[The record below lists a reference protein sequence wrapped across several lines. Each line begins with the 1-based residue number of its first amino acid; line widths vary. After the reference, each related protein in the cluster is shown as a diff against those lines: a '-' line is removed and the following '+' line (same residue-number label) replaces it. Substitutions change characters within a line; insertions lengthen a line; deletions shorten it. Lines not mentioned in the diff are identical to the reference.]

1 MTITKLQITEPLAHL
16 LRPRNL
22 DEFFGQHDIVA
33 EGKLLKQLIKD
44 DQLHNMIFW
53 GPPGVGKTT
62 LAQIIAEQTKS
73 NFRTMS
79 AVTDGV
85 PKLRQLIAEADEM
98 KRLGTPTILFIDEIH
113 RFNKAQQDALL
124 PHTERGTITLIG
136 ATTENPSFEV
146 ISALL
151 SRSQVFVFKSLEE
164 KDLRAILDRALA
176 KVAELTKTTPR
187 KFTKDGVEYLLN
199 HANGDA
205 RALLNTLEIILKVS
219 ENEKPDA
226 KEIQNI
232 LQKKYLRY
240 DKTGEEHYN
249 IISALHKSLRDSD
262 PDGAL
267 YWMMRMLEA
276 GEDPR
281 YIVRRLIR
289 FASEDIGMADPH
301 ALLVAEAARQAVL
314 FNGMPECE
322 VNLAQ
327 AAVHLAMAPKSNALY
342 TAVNKIKRS
351 IQETGNLE
359 VPLHLRNA
367 PTKLM
372 KDLNYGKGYQ
382 YAHNHKDAKV
392 DQKHL
397 PEALDG
403 QTYYHPTDRGLESKI
418 KSKLQR

>member
-1 MTITKLQITEPLAHL
+1 MTNPKFTSSEPLAHL
-16 LRPRNL
+16 LRPKTL
-22 DEFFGQHDIVA
+22 TEFAGQEEVVS
-33 EGKLLKQLIKD
+33 EGKMLQKLIES
-44 DQLHNMIFW
+44 DQLNNMIFW

-73 NFRTMS
+73 NFKTLS
-79 AVTDGV
+79 AVTSGV
-85 PKLRQLIAEADEM
+85 ADLRKIIQEAEEM

-146 ISALL
+146 NSALL
-151 SRSQVFVFKSLEE
+151 SRSQVFVFKSLTEQDLE
-164 KDLRAILDRALA
+164 KILDRALDQVTDQ
-176 KVAELTKTTPR
+176 KLTKQAKSFLTH
-187 KFTKDGVEYLLN
+187 

-205 RALLNTLEIILKVS
+205 RTLLNTLEVVLKIS
-219 ENEKPDA
+219 KSKKIDEP
-226 KEIQNI
+226 EIKAI
-232 LQKKYLRY
+232 LQKKFLRY
-240 DKTGEEHYN
+240 DKKGEEHYN

-276 GEDPR
+276 GEDPK
-281 YIVRRLIR
+281 YVARRLVR

-301 ALLVAEAARQAVL
+301 ALLVAIAAKDAVL

-327 AAVHLAMAPKSNALY
+327 ACIHLAMAPKSNASY
-342 TAVNKIKRS
+342 KAVNAVKSEIKS
-351 IQETGNLE
+351 TGNLE
-359 VPLHLRNA
+359 VPLHIRNA

-372 KDLNYGKGYQ
+372 KELDYGKGYK
-382 YAHNHKDAKV
+382 YAHDYEDAKV
-392 DQKHL
+392 NQQHL
-397 PEALDG
+397 PDELKGKRYYFPTERGIEA
-403 QTYYHPTDRGLESKI
+403 KI
-418 KSKLQR
+418 KERLDN